1 MSHYSITSP
10 LPWLQLGLLALLALA
25 CLVVMW
31 FYSYRR
37 LAGLGAVRKWFAL
50 CLRTLV
56 IVLLFFALAEIQF
69 VRTSE
74 KLTVLYLLDRSVS
87 VPNDARKNEV
97 DYVNA
102 VIKEQRK
109 GHDRAGALVFGR
121 DAAIEFP
128 PFDDAVQIPGD
139 IESAVD
145 PEFTNL
151 AEAMKL
157 ALASFPED
165 AAKRIVVV
173 SDGNQNLGNAVEQA
187 KALAAAGVGIDVL
200 PIRYPIRQEII
211 VDRVSIPPDIRRGQ
225 PFDIRVVATNTCEA
239 TAKHNGEVHGRLLV
253 TRITGDRKDI
263 LSDEPVTLKPGK
275 NVFTRRQE
283 IENPNFY
290 TYEARFVPDKLE
302 GNLPQNDRATAF
314 THVQGKGR
322 VLLIENGDEKR
333 GEFDTLVEHLRKQ
346 ELEVD
351 IQPTNQL
358 FSTLGELQPYD
369 AVVLANVPREQF
381 TDGQISMLVR
391 NTQQM
396 GAGLVMLGGPNSYG
410 AGGWA
415 GSELEKA
422 MPVDFQIKS
431 AKVVPRGAL
440 VILFHASEMAQGNY
454 WQKVIGKKSIEALG
468 PQDYCGVMHYGG
480 MGMEWLWK
488 NGLVEIGE
496 NRASMLG
503 RIDRMV
509 PGDMPDFEPGMALA
523 VQGFKNL
530 PESNQAVKHMIV
542 ISDGDPSPPWGSTLS
557 KLKNLGVTISTVAIG
572 AHGPAESGLL
582 NSIATNGGGKF
593 YAVNNPKT
601 LPKIFQREVRRV
613 ARPLI
618 WEKSPV
624 RPEVRLQHEILSGI
638 DAKQWPPLK
647 GFVLTSKKEN
657 PLVETLLT
665 SPLPAEGDNNTL
677 LASWTYGLGKAAAF
691 TSDAGAR
698 WTDGWVNLELYD
710 KLFGQMIRWSMRPA
724 GGTGKFTVTADPGDG
739 QVRVIINALDKDD
752 EFLNFLAM
760 SGTAVGPDMQP
771 LPMKIEQT
779 APGRYVGTFSAK
791 DAGSYFV
798 MVVPGPGQAP
808 IRTGINV
815 PYSDEYR
822 ELEPNELLLKQLAE
836 TVPKGGKPGKVI
848 EVPADKSGTAGLL
861 ATNTFRHDLPK
872 AKSSQDAWHYFL
884 LVASCLFFS
893 DIFVRRVQVNF
904 GWLAPYYHRLSN
916 WILRRQEKP
925 AEVVMLDRLKSRKA
939 EVADQ
944 IEQRRGAVRFEMPQA
959 GKPADLTMLEEPSS
973 PTPKEKKPAAGPDI
987 SQKAEQE
994 SYTERLLKAKKKAWE
1009 ERNKE

>member
-1 MSHYSITSP
+1 MSYFPTSP
-10 LPWLQLGLLALLALA
+10 LSLLHLVLLTLLMLA

-31 FYSYRR
+31 LYSYRR
-37 LAGLGAVRKWFAL
+37 LAGLGTGRKWFAL

-56 IVLLFFALAEIQF
+56 VLLLFLALAEVQF
-69 VRTSE
+69 VRTSD
-74 KLTVLYLLDRSVS
+74 KLTVLYLLDRSMS
-87 VPNDARKNEV
+87 IPTESDKAEI

-109 GHDRAGALVFGR
+109 DHDRAGAIVFGR
-121 DAAIEFP
+121 DAAIEIP
-128 PFDDAVQIPGD
+128 PFDDAVQIPGV

-151 AEAMKL
+151 ADAMKL

-165 AAKRIVVV
+165 AAKRVVII

-187 KALAAAGVGIDVL
+187 KALSAAGVGIDVL
-200 PIRYPIRQEII
+200 PILYPVRQEII

-225 PFDIRVVATNTCEA
+225 PFDIRVVATNTCEP
-239 TAKHNGEVHGRLLV
+239 TAKNTGEVPGRLV
-253 TRITGDRKDI
+253 ITRITGERKDI

-290 TYEARFVPDKLE
+290 TYEARFVADKLE
-302 GNLPQNDRATAF
+302 GDLPQNNRATAF

-351 IQPTNQL
+351 IQPTTQL

-381 TDGQISMLVR
+381 SDGQISMLVR

-396 GAGLVMLGGPNSYG
+396 GAGLVMIGGPNGFG

-440 VILFHASEMAQGNY
+440 VMLFHASEMAQGNY
-454 WQKVIGKKSIEALG
+454 WQKVIGHKAIEALG
-468 PQDYCGVMHYGG
+468 PQDYCGVMHYGN

-488 NGLVEIGE
+488 NGVVEIGD
-496 NRASMLG
+496 NRAVMLS
-503 RIDRMV
+503 RLDRMI

-523 VQGFKNL
+523 AQAFSNL
-530 PESNQAVKHMIV
+530 PESNKAVKHMII
-542 ISDGDPSPPWGSTLS
+542 ISDGDPAPPAGSTLN
-557 KLKNLGVTISTVAIG
+557 KLKNMGVTISTVAIG

-601 LPKIFQREVRRV
+601 LPKIFQREARRV

-624 RPEVRLQHEILSGI
+624 RPNVKLQHEILSGI
-638 DAKQWPPLK
+638 SEPLPPLK
-647 GFVLTSKKEN
+647 GFVLTSKKDN

-665 SPLPAEGDNNTL
+665 SPLPAGSDDNNTI

-698 WTDGWVNLELYD
+698 WTDGWINDPLYD

-724 GGTGKFTVTADPGDG
+724 GGTGKYTVSAEPSDG
-739 QVRVIINALDKDD
+739 QVRLIINALDKDD

-779 APGRYVGTFSAK
+779 APGRYVGTFAAK
-791 DAGSYFV
+791 EAGSYFI

-822 ELEPNELLLKQLAE
+822 ELEPNEILLKQLAE
-836 TVPKGGKPGKVI
+836 SVPKGGKRGKVI
-848 EVPADKSGTAGLL
+848 DLPPDKTGIPGLL

-872 AKSSQDAWHYFL
+872 AKSSLDAWHYFL
-884 LVASCLFFS
+884 LIASCLFFS

-904 GWLAPYYHRLSN
+904 GWMMPYYHRLSG

-925 AEVVMLDRLKSRKA
+925 VEVVMLDRLKSRKA
-939 EVADQ
+939 EVTDQ
-944 IEQRRGAVRFEMPQA
+944 IEQRRGSVRFEMPQA
-959 GKPADLTMLEEPSS
+959 EKPADLTVLEEPSS
-973 PTPKEKKPAAGPDI
+973 LTPKEKKSATSPDI
-987 SQKAEQE
+987 SQKTEQE
-994 SYTERLLKAKKKAWE
+994 SYTERLLKAKKKVWE
-1009 ERNKE
+1009 DRDKE